1 MNHPE
6 LSPANDASAA
16 LGATPSPSPGP
27 VQVWLVDDHATLRT
41 LIAESLERQGGIVC
55 TRQFDSPNA
64 LLSALASRLGPDVIL
79 LDVQMGELSGLDA
92 IPAIKSLSRSTR
104 VLMLTTYYD
113 YESHQVAMDAGA
125 SDFLLKTYPVER
137 IAQSVCC
144 RAATNEPLR
153 RLTGRSLHQ
162 RRKVGRCQTPGHGS
176 LDADLPPAPRAEAA
190 RRIRPGALFNWL
202 GKLKKV

>member
-6 LSPANDASAA
+6 LSPANGASAA
-16 LGATPSPSPGP
+16 MPSPSPGP

-41 LIAESLERQGGIVC
+41 LIAESLERQGGIIC

-113 YESHQVAMDAGA
+113 YESHQVAMEAGA

-137 IAQSVCC
+137 IAQSVYC
-144 RAATNEPLR
+144 RSAANEPLR
-153 RLTGRSLHQ
+153 RLTGRSLRQ
-162 RRKVGRCQTPGHGS
+162 RRKVGRCQAPERMS
-176 LDADLPPAPRAEAA
+176 LDMESPPAVRADAT
-190 RRIRPGALFNWL
+190 RRSRPGAWFRWL
-202 GKLKKV
+202 DKLKKA